1 MTRVWKTEGGTWGP
15 CIRRQGALV
24 VSGAGSL
31 CREERHL
38 VQDKA
43 LKMVVAQGWR
53 FLETGLARSYLET
66 SSHLVRGNIVTEA
79 LGVREAWQWKKDSF
93 LSISVPS

>member
-1 MTRVWKTEGGTWGP
+1 MTRVWKTEGSTWGP
-15 CIRRQGALV
+15 CIRRQGTLV

-43 LKMVVAQGWR
+43 LKMVVAQNIEIG
-53 FLETGLARSYLET
+53 LE
-66 SSHLVRGNIVTEA
+66 VPGNWVGQKLPRNQFA
-79 LGVREAWQWKKDSF
+79 SG
-93 LSISVPS
+93 